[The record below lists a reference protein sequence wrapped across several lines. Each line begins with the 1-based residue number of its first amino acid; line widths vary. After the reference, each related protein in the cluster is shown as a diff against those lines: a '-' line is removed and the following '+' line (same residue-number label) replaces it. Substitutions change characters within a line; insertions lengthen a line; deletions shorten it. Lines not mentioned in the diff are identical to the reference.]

1 MLVHNK
7 RIVHEYLMWAMC
19 GKPRPPG
26 SFDLYAVECGT
37 EAIRCFF
44 KSLKAHRLRH
54 DRPWNTT
61 TFTTISD
68 KAFARS
74 HAAIGMH
81 MKLRNRLGK
90 SRRIASIGRPSAAYR
105 LEQ

>member
-44 KSLKAHRLRH
+44 KSLKAHRLLLPG
-54 DRPWNTT
+54 D
-61 TFTTISD
+61 TITLGTRRRLRQYRTSVCTI
-68 KAFARS
+68 ARGYRDAYEATESARRVSS
-74 HAAIGMH
+74 H
-81 MKLRNRLGK
+81 
-90 SRRIASIGRPSAAYR
+90 S
-105 LEQ
+105 

>member
-44 KSLKAHRLRH
+44 KSLKAHRLLLPGDTITLGTRRRLRQYRTRRLH
-54 DRPWNTT
+54 DRT
-61 TFTTISD
+61 
-68 KAFARS
+68 
-74 HAAIGMH
+74 
-81 MKLRNRLGK
+81 RLSGCV
-90 SRRIASIGRPSAAYR
+90 
-105 LEQ
+105 